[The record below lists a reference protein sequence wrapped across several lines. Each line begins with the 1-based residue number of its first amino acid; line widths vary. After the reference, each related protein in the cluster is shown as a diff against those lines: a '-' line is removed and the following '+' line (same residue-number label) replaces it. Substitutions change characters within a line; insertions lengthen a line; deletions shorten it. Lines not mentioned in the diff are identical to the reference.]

1 VIFHHQ
7 DRLLSR
13 QIFRRAVTIVLVCL
27 AGSQA
32 DNGAAHADRW
42 PRQEREILGWR
53 VLISQRLLDEQA
65 AATEQALAL
74 LTTQLEEIIRVM
86 PAAAVTKLRKVP
98 LYLSPA
104 YDGFDAAAEYHPAAG
119 WLREHGRDPAME
131 KAIEFTNVLIFE
143 EETRRMPN
151 FTLHE
156 LAHAYHDRELSQ
168 GFGNP
173 DVIAAF
179 ERARAAGIYDRV
191 ERQDAKGQRTAD
203 RAYALTNPQ
212 EYFAET
218 TEAYFSRNDFF
229 PFCREELESHDRHAC
244 RMLQRLWGCAVGD
257 SP

>member
-1 VIFHHQ
+1 MN
-7 DRLLSR
+7 R
-13 QIFRRAVTIVLVCL
+13 QSFVAAVTVML
-27 AGSQA
+27 ASLPGAQA
-32 DNGAAHADRW
+32 DDVAAASW
-42 PRQEREILGWR
+42 PWQRHERRLLGWR
-53 VLISQRLLDEQA
+53 VLISERLVDEQA
-65 AATEQALAL
+65 AATEKALAL
-74 LTTQLEEIIRVM
+74 LTTQLEEIIRVV
-86 PAAAVTKLRKVP
+86 PADAVAKLKEVP

-104 YDGFDAAAEYHPAAG
+104 YDGFGSKAEYHPAAG
-119 WLREHGRDPAME
+119 WLRDHGRDPAMA

-156 LAHAYHDRELSQ
+156 LAHAYHDREVAQ
-168 GFGNP
+168 GYGNP

-191 ERQDAKGQRTAD
+191 ERQDAKGQRTTD
-203 RAYALTNPQ
+203 RAYALTNQQ

>member
-1 VIFHHQ
+1 MIFHHE
-7 DRLLSR
+7 DRSIHR
-13 QIFRRAVTIVLVCL
+13 QIFRGAVSIMLLVL
-27 AGSQA
+27 AGAQA
-32 DNGAAHADRW
+32 DNGAARAEHW
-42 PRQEREILGWR
+42 PRHEREILGWR

-65 AATEQALAL
+65 AATEQAIQL
-74 LTTQLEEIIRVM
+74 LTTQLEEIVCVV
-86 PAAAVTKLRKVP
+86 PADAVAKLKQVP

-104 YDGFDAAAEYHPAAG
+104 YDGCGAKAEYHPSAG

-131 KAIEFTNVLIFE
+131 KAVEFTNVLIFA

-156 LAHAYHDRELSQ
+156 LAHAYHDRELTH

-173 DVIAAF
+173 DVLAAF

-191 ERQDAKGQRTAD
+191 ERQDANGTRTTD
-203 RAYALTNPQ
+203 RAYALTNQQ

-229 PFCREELESHDRHAC
+229 PFCREELESYDPHAC
-244 RMLQRLWGCAVGD
+244 LMLQQAWGCGGQ
-257 SP
+257 

>member
-1 VIFHHQ
+1 MMFTARTALRHCCGVF
-7 DRLLSR
+7 
-13 QIFRRAVTIVLVCL
+13 ATIVLVGL
-27 AGSQA
+27 AAARA
-32 DNGAAHADRW
+32 DNAAAPADRW

-53 VLISQRLLDEQA
+53 VLISQPLVDEHP

-74 LTTQLEEIIRVM
+74 LTAQLEEIIRVV
-86 PAAAVTKLRKVP
+86 PADAVAKLKQVP

-104 YDGFDAAAEYHPAAG
+104 YDGFGPKAEYHPAAG

-131 KAIEFTNVLIFE
+131 RAVEFTNVLIFAE
-143 EETRRMPN
+143 DTRRMPN
-151 FTLHE
+151 FALHE
-156 LAHAYHDRELSQ
+156 LAHAYHDRELAQ
-168 GFGNP
+168 GYGNP

-191 ERQDAKGQRTAD
+191 ERQDAKGQRTTD
-203 RAYALTNPQ
+203 RAYAVTNPQ

-229 PFCREELESHDRHAC
+229 PFCREQLESHDPHAC